1 MLAAEALWLEMWL
14 WRMMMVTR
22 WSRNLN
28 HCIKIIWLLLCK
40 QGSSRV
46 FDIRN
51 MLVQTMKRACW
62 SLLAFPRGGKVLEI
76 PKYFRVEAT
85 TDDGRRRTEKF
96 ERRTAR
102 M

>member
-1 MLAAEALWLEMWL
+1 
-14 WRMMMVTR
+14 MVTR
-22 WSRNLN
+22 LTRNLN

-51 MLVQTMKRACW
+51 MLVQVMKRACW

-85 TDDGRRRTEKF
+85 TDGGSKT
-96 ERRTAR
+96 TILS
-102 M
+102 